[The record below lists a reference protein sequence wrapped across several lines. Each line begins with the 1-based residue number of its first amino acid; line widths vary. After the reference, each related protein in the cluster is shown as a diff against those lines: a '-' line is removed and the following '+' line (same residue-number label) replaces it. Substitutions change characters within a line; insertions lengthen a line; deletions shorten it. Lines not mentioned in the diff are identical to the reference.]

1 MSRTQEEI
9 IAKWPK
15 EWNIPVVCVRCTTYN
30 HEHYIAQALEGFIMQ
45 ETDFPFEVVVHD
57 DASTDKTAD
66 IIREYAAKYPKII
79 KPIYETVNQ
88 HSKRNGS
95 LRKIMD
101 EACKGEFIAICEGD
115 DYWIDPLKLQKQV
128 DYLRAHP
135 ECSLVRTEI
144 NRLYQKTG
152 IVEKCFFTRIK
163 KENNKD
169 TLEDYIWNA
178 WFAAPCTWLYR
189 SDIPAR
195 PLLDGKKYFTGD
207 ILMLLNFASFGD
219 VHFLSDVTAVYRIL
233 EKSASHFTRP
243 VDNYRFWCR
252 VKNTQKYY
260 AKQMPFFFQLKFF
273 FFIKKQHWGQIK
285 SLIKATIKN
294 VFCKKYHN

>member
-1 MSRTQEEI
+1 MMSRTQEEI
-9 IAKWPK
+9 TAKWPK
-15 EWNIPVVCVRCTTYN
+15 EWSIPVVCIRCTTYN
-30 HEHYIAQALEGFIMQ
+30 HESYIAQALDGFIMQ
-45 ETDFPFEVVVHD
+45 ETDFPFEVIVHD

-79 KPIYETVNQ
+79 KPIYETENQ
-88 HSKRNGS
+88 YSKKDNS

-101 EACKGEFIAICEGD
+101 NACKGEFMAICEGD

-135 ECSLVRTEI
+135 KCSLVRTEI

-152 IVEKCFFTRIK
+152 FVEKCFFTKIK
-163 KENNKD
+163 KENNRD

-189 SDIPAR
+189 SDIPPR
-195 PLLDGKKYFTGD
+195 PSLNGKKYFIGD

-219 VHFLSDVTAVYRIL
+219 IHFMPDVTAVYRIL
-233 EKSASHFTRP
+233 DNSASHFKRP
-243 VDNYRFWCR
+243 IDSYRFWCL
-252 VKNTQKYY
+252 VKNTRKYY
-260 AKQMPFFFQLKFF
+260 AKRMPFLFQLKFF
-273 FFIKKQHWGQIK
+273 FFVKRQHIHAMK
-285 SLIKATIKN
+285 ALICASLKRLLK
-294 VFCKKYHN
+294 